1 MAIYRSLTSGVK
13 ALFHRERRNL
23 EIKEELQGYL
33 EAAADEKVRRGMTR
47 EHALRAVKS
56 EIGTSETV
64 RHKVWSAGW
73 ESGVESLWQDIRYG
87 ARQLLKSPGFSIV
100 AILSLA
106 LGIGANTAIF
116 TLINDLLLK
125 SLPVHDPQQL
135 VSFGKATGG
144 GILGGF
150 DHARPIDIF
159 TYDFYKGLERDRENG
174 QTAKFE
180 GVCAFSSFPVQ
191 ISVRSGMQGGGAAT
205 QAFSHLVSGTF
216 FSVLAAEPILG
227 RTIAPADT
235 DAPSRSPVAVI
246 SYRYWQQALAADPA
260 VIGRVITI
268 NGTLFTVIGVMPAS
282 FYGVDLNQSSPD
294 MWLPITMQAEV
305 MQQPMM
311 LDSSGLYWVHMMA
324 RRKAGVTLPEAQA
337 WVSAQLQQSM
347 AEHEG
352 GQVTEARRKEIA
364 QYSVQLLPG
373 GAGISG
379 LRDQYE
385 APLAV
390 LMGIVAI
397 VLLIAC
403 ANLANFLLAKAAA
416 REREFSTRLALGS
429 SRARIV
435 RQVLTETLLL
445 AFIGGALGL
454 VLAFAGTRILIK
466 FIVGPGSHT
475 ALAAT
480 PDLRVLAFTSA
491 ICIVTGLLFGLAP
504 ALLVSRTDVTG
515 ALNANSRTAAGAGG
529 RSGRLMPNLLVTGQV
544 MLSLVLLA
552 VAGLFLRTLHN
563 LHSQDLGFDRTN
575 ILLVRTS
582 PKFAGYKPEQLN
594 ALYDRILSRIDALP
608 GVRSATLSGAPP
620 MFHGNWGSP
629 ITIVGRPTKENEDV
643 STLLNRVS
651 PGYFETLGIPLIR
664 GRTIGA
670 EDTATSTKAV
680 VVNQTLADKYF
691 PHGDA
696 IGHSFTVADPSVKG
710 TWQIVGVVR
719 DATYN
724 HAGEKHD
731 PMAYLAVMQLTEDD
745 QYAFFLQVQT
755 AGDPNAAAG
764 EVRAALAE
772 IDPNLPILD
781 VQSIGELL
789 DSLIDQQRLVSQLSG
804 FFSVLAVSLCAIGLY
819 GVMTYSVV
827 RRTNEIGVRIALGA
841 PGSGV
846 LWLVLRESLILLG
859 IGVALGV
866 PAALAASH
874 AIKAGLFGLSPS
886 DPSTL
891 IAAVGVIS
899 VVTLIAAYFPARRAT
914 RIDPIVALRYE

>member
-1 MAIYRSLTSGVK
+1 M
-13 ALFHRERRNL
+13 
-23 EIKEELQGYL
+23 
-33 EAAADEKVRRGMTR
+33 
-47 EHALRAVKS
+47 
-56 EIGTSETV
+56 
-64 RHKVWSAGW
+64 
-73 ESGVESLWQDIRYG
+73 
-87 ARQLLKSPGFSIV
+87 
-100 AILSLA
+100 
-106 LGIGANTAIF
+106 LG
-116 TLINDLLLK
+116 
-125 SLPVHDPQQL
+125 
-135 VSFGKATGG
+135 
-144 GILGGF
+144 
-150 DHARPIDIF
+150 
-159 TYDFYKGLERDRENG
+159 
-174 QTAKFE
+174 
-180 GVCAFSSFPVQ
+180 
-191 ISVRSGMQGGGAAT
+191 
-205 QAFSHLVSGTF
+205 
-216 FSVLAAEPILG
+216 AEPILG
-227 RTIAPADT
+227 RTIGPADT
-235 DAPSRSPVAVI
+235 DAAGRSPVAVI
-246 SYRYWQQALAADPA
+246 SYRYWQQELAADPA
-260 VIGRVITI
+260 VIGRTIAI
-268 NGTLFTVIGVMPAS
+268 NGTLFTVIGVMPSS
-282 FYGVDLNQSSPD
+282 FYGVDLNSTSPD

-305 MQQPMM
+305 MQQPLM
-311 LDSSGLYWVHMMA
+311 LDGSNLYWIHMMA
-324 RRKAGVTLPEAQA
+324 RRKSDVSVASAQA
-337 WVSAQLQQSM
+337 WVSAQLQQST
-347 AEHEG
+347 G
-352 GQVTEARRKEIA
+352 RARGRPGNRGAPQGDCAILRRIIA
-364 QYSVQLLPG
+364 GRGRYL
-373 GAGISG
+373 GASRSIC
-379 LRDQYE
+379 RTAD
-385 APLAV
+385 V

-454 VLAFAGTRILIK
+454 VLAFAGTRVLIK
-466 FIVGPGSHT
+466 FIVGPSSHT

-491 ICIVTGLLFGLAP
+491 ICVLTGLLFGLAP
-504 ALLVSRTDVTG
+504 ALRVSRTDVTG

-544 MLSLVLLA
+544 MLSLVLLG

-563 LHSQDLGFDRTN
+563 LHSQDLGFNRTN
-575 ILLVRTS
+575 LLLVTTS

-594 ALYDRILSRIDALP
+594 ALYDRILGRIDALP
-608 GVRSATLSGAPP
+608 GVRSAALSGGPP

-629 ITIVGRPTKENEDV
+629 ITIVGRPVKENEDV

-651 PGYFETLGIPLIR
+651 PGYFETLGIPLLR
-664 GRTIGA
+664 GRTIGPQ
-670 EDTATSTKAV
+670 DTATSTKAV

-724 HAGEKHD
+724 HAGEEHD
-731 PMAYLAVMQLTEDD
+731 AMAYLAVMQLTEDD

-755 AGDPNAAAG
+755 AGDPSAVAG

-781 VQSIGELL
+781 VQPISEFL

-804 FFSVLAVSLCAIGLY
+804 FFSVLALSLCAIGLY

-841 PGSGV
+841 GTGEV
-846 LWLVLRESLILLG
+846 LWLVLRQSLILLG
-859 IGVALGV
+859 IGVVLGV
-866 PAALAASH
+866 PATLGASR
-874 AIKAGLFGLSPS
+874 AIQAGLFGLSPW

-891 IAAVGVIS
+891 IGAVTVIAAV
-899 VVTLIAAYFPARRAT
+899 TLDCCVFSGAACST
-914 RIDPIVALRYE
+914 D

>member
-1 MAIYRSLTSGVK
+1 MSVFKSLTSGAK
-13 ALFHRERRNL
+13 ALLHSERRND
-23 EIKEELQGYL
+23 EIKEELRGYV
-33 EAAADEKVRRGMTR
+33 EAAVDEKVRRGLTR
-47 EHALRAVKS
+47 EEALRAANR
-56 EIGTSETV
+56 EIGTAETV
-64 RHKVWSAGW
+64 RHKVWSASW
-73 ESGVESLWQDIRYG
+73 EATVESLWQDIRYG

-100 AILSLA
+100 AVLSLA

-125 SLPVHDPQQL
+125 SLPVRDPQQL
-135 VSFGKATGG
+135 VSFGKASGG

-150 DHARPIDIF
+150 DHAGPIDIF
-159 TYDFYKGLERDRENG
+159 AYDFYKSLERENEHEG
-174 QTAKFE
+174 KFQ
-180 GVCAFSSFPVQ
+180 GICAFSSFPIQV
-191 ISVRSGMQGGGAAT
+191 SVRSGAGAGGPAT
-205 QAFSHLVSGTF
+205 QAVSHLVSGTF
-216 FSVLAAEPILG
+216 FSVLGAEPMIGRAIGPEDTDAAGRNAVAVISHRYWEQGLAADPTVLG
-227 RTIAPADT
+227 RTID
-235 DAPSRSPVAVI
+235 
-246 SYRYWQQALAADPA
+246 
-260 VIGRVITI
+260 I
-268 NGTLFTVIGVMPAS
+268 NGTLFTVVGVMPGN
-282 FYGVDLNQSSPD
+282 FYGVDLNEEAPD
-294 MWLPITMQAEV
+294 MWLPITMQPQV
-305 MQQPMM
+305 MLQPS
-311 LDSSGLYWVHMMA
+311 LLETHGEFWLHMMA
-324 RRKAGVTLPEAQA
+324 RRNASVSVGQAQA
-337 WVSAQLQQSM
+337 WVNAAWQRDM
-347 AEHEG
+347 ADREG
-352 GQVTEARRKEIA
+352 AAISDSRRQAIA
-364 QYSVQLLPG
+364 KNFVDLLPG
-373 GAGISG
+373 GAGISH
-379 LRDQYE
+379 LRDAYE

-445 AFIGGALGL
+445 ASIGGALGL
-454 VLAFAGTRILIK
+454 ALAFAGTRILIK
-466 FIVGPGSHT
+466 FIAGEGSHT

-491 ICIVTGLLFGLAP
+491 ICVLTGLLFGLAP
-504 ALLVSRTDVTG
+504 ALRVSRTDVTG

-563 LHSQDLGFDRTN
+563 LHSQDLGFNRRN

-594 ALYDRILSRIDALP
+594 ALYDRILSRMDALP

-629 ITIVGRPTKENEDV
+629 ITIAGRPTKENEDV

-651 PGYFETLGIPLIR
+651 PGYFETLGIPLLR

-724 HAGEKHD
+724 HAGEEHD
-731 PMAYLAVMQLTEDD
+731 PMTYLAVMQLTEDD
-745 QYAFFLQVQT
+745 QYAYWLQVQT
-755 AGDPNAAAG
+755 AGDPSAVAG

-772 IDPNLPILD
+772 IDPNLPVLD
-781 VQSIGELL
+781 VQSISELL

-804 FFSVLAVSLCAIGLY
+804 FFSVLALALCTIGLY

-841 PGSGV
+841 GAGEV
-846 LWLVLRESLILLG
+846 LWLVLRQSLILLG
-859 IGVALGV
+859 VGVALGI
-866 PAALAASH
+866 PATLAASR
-874 AIKAGLFGLSPS
+874 AIQAGLFGLSS
-886 DPSTL
+886 WDPSTL
-891 IAAVGVIS
+891 VAAVVVIS
-899 VVTLIAAYFPARRAT
+899 VVTLVAAYFPARRAT
-914 RIDPIVALRYE
+914 QIDPIVALRYE

>member
-1 MAIYRSLTSGVK
+1 MAI
-13 ALFHRERRNL
+13 FRNL
-23 EIKEELQGYL
+23 VSGIGALIRRDERNREIREELQGYL
-33 EAAADEKVRRGMTR
+33 DAAVDEKVRRGMPR
-47 EHALRAVKS
+47 EEALRVTRS
-56 EIGTSETV
+56 EIGTAETV
-64 RHKVWSAGW
+64 RHKVWAAGW
-73 ESGVESLWQDIRYG
+73 ESTIESLWQDIRYG

-125 SLPVHDPQQL
+125 SLPVNHPEQL
-135 VSFGKATGG
+135 VSFGKASGG

-150 DHARPIDIF
+150 DHAGPVDIF
-159 TYDFYKGLERDRENG
+159 AYDFYKGLERENEQAG
-174 QTAKFE
+174 RLK
-180 GVCAFSSFPVQ
+180 GICAFSSFPIEV
-191 ISVRSGMQGGGAAT
+191 SVRSESGAGGPAT
-205 QAFSHLVSGTF
+205 QASSHLVSGTF
-216 FSVLAAEPILG
+216 FSVLGAQPMIG
-227 RTIAPADT
+227 RAIGPEDT
-235 DAPSRSPVAVI
+235 ESAGRNAVAVI
-246 SYRYWQQALAADPA
+246 SHRYWEQALAADPG
-260 VIGRVITI
+260 VLGRAIDI
-268 NGTLFTVIGVMPAS
+268 NGTLFTVVGVMPGS
-282 FYGVDLNQSSPD
+282 FYGVDLNEQSPD
-294 MWLPITMQAEV
+294 MWLPITMQPQV
-305 MQQPMM
+305 MLQPS
-311 LDSSGLYWVHMMA
+311 LLEAHGEFWLHIMA
-324 RRKAGVTLPEAQA
+324 RRSPSVGVAQAQA
-337 WVSAQLQQSM
+337 WVNAQWQRDM
-347 AEHEG
+347 ADREG
-352 GQVTEARRKEIA
+352 AAISDSRRQEIA
-364 QYSVQLLPG
+364 KNFVLLLRG
-373 GAGISG
+373 GAGISH
-379 LRDQYE
+379 LRSAYE

-454 VLAFAGTRILIK
+454 VLAFAGTRLLIK
-466 FIVGPGSHT
+466 FIVGEASHT

-491 ICIVTGLLFGLAP
+491 ICVLTGLLFGLAP
-504 ALLVSRTDVTG
+504 ALRVSRTDVTG

-529 RSGRLMPNLLVTGQV
+529 RSGRLLPNLLVTGQV

-563 LHSQDLGFDRTN
+563 LHTKDLGFNRTN

-594 ALYDRILSRIDALP
+594 ALYERILNRMDALP
-608 GVRSATLSGAPP
+608 GVRSATLSGGLP
-620 MFHGNWGSP
+620 MWHGNWGSP
-629 ITIVGRPTKENEDV
+629 ITILDRPTTPNEDV

-651 PGYFETLGIPLIR
+651 PGYFETMGIPLVG

-670 EDTATSTKAV
+670 EDTASSTKAV

-691 PHGDA
+691 LHGDA

-724 HAGEKHD
+724 HAGEERD
-731 PMAYLAVMQLTEDD
+731 PMAYLAVMQLSEND
-745 QYAFFLQVQT
+745 QYAYWLQVQT
-755 AGDPNAAAG
+755 KGDPAAVAG

-781 VQSIGELL
+781 VQTIGELF

-804 FFSVLAVSLCAIGLY
+804 FFSALALSLCAIGLY

-841 PGSGV
+841 GAGEV
-846 LWLVLRESLILLG
+846 LWLVLRESLVLLG

-866 PAALAASH
+866 PATLAASH
-874 AIKAGLFGLSPS
+874 TIQAGLFGLSPW

-891 IAAVGVIS
+891 LAAVCVIA
-899 VVTLIAAYFPARRAT
+899 VVTLVAAYFPARRAT